1 VFALLERGWLAVML
15 KEQPPKQN
23 VARPWSWAARPS
35 ASVAWMSFDVD
46 AATPYH
52 NGASQN
58 ESAIISKKPL
68 KEDKP

>member
-1 VFALLERGWLAVML
+1 
-15 KEQPPKQN
+15 
-23 VARPWSWAARPS
+23 
-35 ASVAWMSFDVD
+35 MSFDVD